1 MEDPICGMEIDVN
14 KTKYKAL
21 GKYFCS
27 ETCQKKYKGK
37 FIEISLSL
45 LLIAI
50 AVFVYLNGY
59 MLPFMG
65 ITFLILSSLKLIDI
79 KGFSAMFKQ
88 YDLLAKKSSAYATI
102 YPFIELSSGTEPPP
116 LNIDPIPNL
125 IISLSDLKNR
135 LSICVI

>member
-50 AVFVYLNGY
+50 AVFVYLNG
-59 MLPFMG
+59 
-65 ITFLILSSLKLIDI
+65 
-79 KGFSAMFKQ
+79 
-88 YDLLAKKSSAYATI
+88 
-102 YPFIELSSGTEPPP
+102 
-116 LNIDPIPNL
+116 
-125 IISLSDLKNR
+125 
-135 LSICVI
+135 